1 MYRKIEIDNE
11 SCVRVYNECKE
22 MYTELLKHVITRAY
36 RLNNCQAWTIECGNY
51 IILQSYNTFVAAYDE
66 YSDIMYDFLRYSY
79 GYTATSAQHIA
90 KFRKLVE
97 PRAFCRYIP
106 Q

>member
-1 MYRKIEIDNE
+1 MYRKIDNE
-11 SCVRVYNECKE
+11 SCVRAYKECKE
-22 MYTELLKHVITRAY
+22 MYLELLKRDIPRAY
-36 RLNNCQAWTIECGNY
+36 RLNNCQAWTIRCGNY
-51 IILQSYNTFVAAYDE
+51 IILQSYNTFVAAYDV
-66 YSDIMYDFLRYSY
+66 YSGIVYDFLRYSY

-97 PRAFCRYIP
+97 PSAFFRYIP